1 MVDTMS
7 DETAQTWTPKKRRAL
22 KWEKAFIASLCMY
35 GVVSKACD
43 DADVNRSAVYAH
55 REAHEDFA
63 QAWAEAL
70 EIAADAMELEV
81 RRRAVDGVEEP
92 VYQGGGKVGTIR
104 RYSDTLLMFLLKGT
118 RPEKFR
124 ERHELVGKNGQELF
138 KVYLATSEFNPDDA

>member
-1 MVDTMS
+1 MS
-7 DETAQTWTPKKRRAL
+7 DAETVQNLTPKKRRVA
-22 KWEKAFIASLCMY
+22 KWEKAFITSLCLY
-35 GVVSKACD
+35 GVVSKACE
-43 DADVNRSAVYAH
+43 AASISRSVVYENRES
-55 REAHEDFA
+55 HEDFA

-70 EIAADAMELEV
+70 EIAADVMELEV

-92 VYQGGGKVGTIR
+92 VYQGGKEVGTIR